1 MTSLDIHTVVY
12 GAMGLVVALWCA
24 GLGAYAVLSDLNQK
38 ATLLKTLTEELG
50 IRLRTLGEELRKA
63 NVSL

>member
-1 MTSLDIHTVVY
+1 VTGLDIHVVIY
-12 GAMGLVVALWCA
+12 GAIGLLVALWCV

-38 ATLLKTLTEELG
+38 AALLKTLTEELG
-50 IRLRTLGEELRKA
+50 LRLRKLGEEMRKA